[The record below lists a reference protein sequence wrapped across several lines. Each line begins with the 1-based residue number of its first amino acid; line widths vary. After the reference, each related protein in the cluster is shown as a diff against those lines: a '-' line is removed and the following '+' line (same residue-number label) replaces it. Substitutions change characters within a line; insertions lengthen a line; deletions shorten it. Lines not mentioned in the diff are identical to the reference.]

1 MLAADSMNR
10 YTSLGT
16 PIECAKLPITPT
28 KFDATAPKVV
38 ITIVIL
44 TAVALCFL
52 SAKSVPA

>member
-1 MLAADSMNR
+1 MNGPA
-10 YTSLGT
+10 SLGT

-28 KFDATAPKVV
+28 KFGPATAPKVV